1 MKYPTGAWLGF
12 INAIYWIGTFVGA
25 LITAWISNKYGRRVG
40 IWLGIFLIS
49 VGTALQTAAPNDS
62 SFVVARLIVGIS
74 SGFFS
79 NAVPLLLNE
88 VAYPA
93 HRPVANALYMCGY
106 YLGATIAAWVTFG
119 TKSMES
125 SWSWRIPSICQ
136 LVCLVLA
143 LPALF
148 LVPESPRWLV
158 SVNQVP
164 QARAALA
171 NLHASGDIDSLV
183 VNHQMITI
191 QNALRA
197 EGEHLTGHTAMLA
210 TPGNRHRL
218 FITISVGIFSQ
229 WVGNAVLSYYLSI
242 MLSSIGITQT
252 HDQLLIS
259 GCLQIWNLIFS
270 TIGAMS
276 VERMGRRVLF
286 LLSGVIMLVS
296 YITITGLSGG
306 FSATGSIPLGT
317 AVIPFLFIY
326 FAGYDIAL

>member
-12 INAIYWIGTFVGA
+12 VNAIYWIGTFVGA

-49 VGTALQTAAPNDS
+49 VGTALQTAALNDS
-62 SFVVARLIVGIS
+62 SFVVVRLIVGIS

-119 TKSMES
+119 TQVMDS
-125 SWSWRIPSICQ
+125 SWPWRISFICQ
-136 LVCLVLA
+136 VVCPVLT
-143 LPALF
+143 LPALL

-164 QARAALA
+164 QARAALS
-171 NLHASGDIDSLV
+171 NLHTSGDIDSSV
-183 VNHQMITI
+183 VNHQIITI
-191 QNALRA
+191 QNALGV
-197 EGEHLTGHTAMLA
+197 EEEHLTGYTAMLA

-218 FITISVGIFSQ
+218 FITISVGILSQ
-229 WVGNAVLSYYLSI
+229 WVE
-242 MLSSIGITQT
+242 MLCFPT
-252 HDQLLIS
+252 IS
-259 GCLQIWNLIFS
+259 Q
-270 TIGAMS
+270 
-276 VERMGRRVLF
+276 
-286 LLSGVIMLVS
+286 
-296 YITITGLSGG
+296 
-306 FSATGSIPLGT
+306 
-317 AVIPFLFIY
+317 
-326 FAGYDIAL
+326 